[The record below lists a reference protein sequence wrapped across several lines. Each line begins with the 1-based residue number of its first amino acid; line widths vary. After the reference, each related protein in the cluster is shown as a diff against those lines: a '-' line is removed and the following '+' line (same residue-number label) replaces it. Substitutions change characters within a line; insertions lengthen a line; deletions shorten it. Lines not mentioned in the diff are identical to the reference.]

1 MDCAGHDKE
10 CADHNN
16 ESRVFAGG
24 MLHAGA
30 AVEGEDII
38 AAGSRGQE
46 RTQFL
51 VMPFPM
57 LPQNERKDCNREE
70 KNCEGSEQCGM
81 RFDRRDGH
89 IKVTAIAESIRGQVK
104 ARCCRPIIRDWC
116 RLNRRLVMHNGR
128 SDLRTV
134 RTGLLTISGNIFA
147 VFAICAPANIP
158 EFRRAMV
165 RDTVDQNLRN
175 RCGIAN
181 IPNRQTIPVAH

>member
-24 MLHAGA
+24 MLNAGG
-30 AVEGEDII
+30 AVESEDII
-38 AAGSRGQE
+38 AAGSHGQE

-70 KNCEGSEQCGM
+70 KNCERSEQCGM

-89 IKVTAIAESIRGQVK
+89 IKATAIAESIRGQVK
-104 ARCCRPIIRDWC
+104 ASVAA
-116 RLNRRLVMHNGR
+116 RLFA
-128 SDLRTV
+128 
-134 RTGLLTISGNIFA
+134 TGAG
-147 VFAICAPANIP
+147 
-158 EFRRAMV
+158 
-165 RDTVDQNLRN
+165 
-175 RCGIAN
+175 
-181 IPNRQTIPVAH
+181 